1 MPLFRTYSEL
11 SNVRTS
17 QEHHSVGLV
26 PTMGALH
33 QGHLELIRRAHA
45 QNEHVWVSIFVNPT
59 QFNNPDDLAKYPNML
74 TDDIKAIEEID
85 ANIHI
90 FAPAVTEMYPDELIA
105 KKYEFRGF
113 DKLMEGADRPGH
125 FDGVITIVAKLFEL
139 IKPNYAY
146 FGEKD
151 FQQLQIIKNW
161 VDEEAIPTRI
171 VPCPIVREANGLAM
185 SSRNER
191 LSKEA
196 RAAAGFIY
204 RALLHS
210 KNECQT
216 TTEVERCID
225 DAFAKHSAF
234 KLLYLHCLEDEDFK
248 KVEHLADA
256 KKPRLFVATAIE
268 GVRLIDNIALK

>member
-1 MPLFRTYSEL
+1 MPLFRTRSEI

-33 QGHLELIRRAHA
+33 QGHLALIREAHA
-45 QNEHVWVSIFVNPT
+45 QNEHVWVTIFVNPT

-74 TDDIKAIEEID
+74 ADDIKAIEEID

-105 KKYEFRGF
+105 KKHEFHGF
-113 DKLMEGADRPGH
+113 DKLMEGLDRPGH
-125 FDGVITIVAKLFEL
+125 FDGVITIVKKIFEL
-139 IKPNYAY
+139 LRPSRAY

-161 VDEEAIPTRI
+161 VNTEHVPTLI
-171 VPCPIVREANGLAM
+171 VPYPIIREANGLAM

-204 RALLHS
+204 RALLQS
-210 KNECQT
+210 KSNCQT
-216 TTEVERCID
+216 TTEIERCIH
-225 DAFAKHSAF
+225 DAFAKHPDF
-234 KLLYLHCLEDEDFK
+234 KLLYVHCLEEEDFK